1 MKFNHAFLSAR
12 HLWSSPFIRW
22 QGSLADVSSLDLAV
36 AVTQG
41 AFKRTEFDPAQVT
54 QIRKLTEWRWGVAVA
69 AVGDKIFFA
78 GGAVAGAPASTRVEI
93 YNTITGTWTTAQL
106 SAPRF
111 WIGTAS
117 SGNKV

>member
-54 QIRKLTEWRWGVAVA
+54 QIVLGSTIPQAQV
-69 AVGDKIFFA
+69 FF
-78 GGAVAGAPASTRVEI
+78 GAP
-93 YNTITGTWTTAQL
+93 
-106 SAPRF
+106 
-111 WIGTAS
+111 WIAAR
-117 SGNKV
+117 